1 MNFQYLFHDSDLN
14 YAAMFVVI
22 AAYIALMAAFLIP
35 T

>member
-1 MNFQYLFHDSDLN
+1 MNFNDLIHESDLN

-22 AAYIALMAAFLIP
+22 AMYVALMAAFLIP